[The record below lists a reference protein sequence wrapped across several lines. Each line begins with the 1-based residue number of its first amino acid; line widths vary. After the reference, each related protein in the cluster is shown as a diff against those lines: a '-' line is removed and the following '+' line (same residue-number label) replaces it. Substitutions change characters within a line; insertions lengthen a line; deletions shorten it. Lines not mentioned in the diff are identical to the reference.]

1 MSFPTSTPTSFPT
14 PPVAYPSYP
23 AWPHLSSSVP
33 RGGPVGRKN
42 RGRLAPLGGVEGPRH
57 MVRFARF
64 IQRRVRVLGGPAVR
78 AAFGG
83 TLSLTWLPLQVVAA
97 PAVILLEVSRERVYP
112 AQAWTLGGMKQL
124 SAFTL
129 PISSAHHM
137 HG

>member
-1 MSFPTSTPTSFPT
+1 
-14 PPVAYPSYP
+14 
-23 AWPHLSSSVP
+23 
-33 RGGPVGRKN
+33 
-42 RGRLAPLGGVEGPRH
+42 
-57 MVRFARF
+57 MVRFARL